1 MWYNKYMLKYMK
13 EVMEMDVK
21 ERILTIT
28 NLLNQAAYEYYVLDN
43 PSMSDF
49 EYDNLYKELK
59 DLEEKYPQYALDNS
73 PTKRVA
79 DKVLDKF
86 LKVSHQVKMMSIDDV
101 FNEEEVI
108 KFDNDIKKQF
118 PNATYNC
125 ELKIDGL
132 SVSCVYENGVL
143 IQASTRGN
151 GSIGED
157 ITLNAKTIKSIPLT
171 ISEKRKIEVRGEIF
185 MPKKSFEKL
194 NKEREEN
201 GEDLFQNPRNA
212 ASGSIKLLD
221 SSEVSKRGLDNFM
234 YQIIGDF
241 TKTQSESIEYLKE
254 LGFKVNNE
262 GKKCNNIEEVL
273 DYISYWHDKK
283 EDLSYPIDG
292 IVIKVNELDTYN
304 EIGYTVKCPKWCIAY
319 KYPAEVASTRLNNI
333 VFQVGR
339 TGAITPVAE
348 FNPVF
353 ISGTTVVRATLHNE
367 DYIKIRDI
375 RIGDFVKVRKS
386 GEIIPEVFEVDLSKR
401 EEGLKPFEM
410 IKECPICKTVLE
422 RNAGQADY
430 FCPNEYCKA
439 RKLNS
444 IVHFASKPAMN
455 IESLGPSIIEKFYD
469 LGYIK
474 DIDDIYRLH
483 NHYDELILLDKLG
496 KKSIDNILASIDI
509 SKSNNLDKLLFGLGI
524 KNVGAKAATSICKKF
539 MLMDNIINAK
549 YEDLITIDDVG
560 DIIANSIVD
569 YFAREDKRN
578 LINNLKSL
586 GLNMEYKEKNII
598 DGAFAHKV
606 VVLTGT
612 LEEFSRDE
620 AKNIIETLGGTVTSS
635 VSKKTD
641 ILVCGRDAGS
651 KLTKAESLGI
661 KIINEEEFKELI
673 K

>member
-1 MWYNKYMLKYMK
+1 
-13 EVMEMDVK
+13 MDIK

-59 DLEEKYPQYALDNS
+59 ELEEKYPLYAQNNS

-101 FNEEEVI
+101 FNEDEVI
-108 KFDNDIKKQF
+108 KFDNDIKKLF

-132 SVSCVYENGVL
+132 SVSCVYENGIL
-143 IQASTRGN
+143 KEASTRGN

-157 ITLNAKTIKSIPLT
+157 ITQNVKTIKSIPLT
-171 ISEKRKIEVRGEIF
+171 ISENRKIEVRGEIF

-212 ASGSIKLLD
+212 AAGSIKLLD
-221 SSEVSKRGLDNFM
+221 SAEVSKRGLDNFM

-241 TKTQSESIEYLKE
+241 TKTQSESIEYLKD
-254 LGFKVNNE
+254 LGFKVNKE
-262 GKKCNNIEEVL
+262 GKKCNNVTEVIE
-273 DYISYWHDKK
+273 YIRYWKDKK
-283 EDLSYPIDG
+283 EELTYPIDG
-292 IVIKVNELDTYN
+292 IVIKVNELDSYN

-319 KYPAEVASTRLNNI
+319 KYPAEVASTRLNDI

-339 TGAITPVAE
+339 TGAITPVAQ
-348 FNPVF
+348 FSPVF

-367 DYIKIRDI
+367 DFIKIRDI

-386 GEIIPEVFEVDLSKR
+386 GEIIPEVFEVDLTKR

-410 IKECPICKTVLE
+410 IKECPICKTPLVRE
-422 RNAGQADY
+422 EGQADY

-474 DIDDIYRLH
+474 DIDDIYLLH
-483 NHYDELILLDKLG
+483 NYYNELILLDKLG

-524 KNVGAKAATSICKKF
+524 KNVGAKAASSICKKF
-539 MLMDNIINAK
+539 ITIENIMDAK
-549 YEDLITIDDVG
+549 YTDLISIDDVG
-560 DIIANSIVD
+560 DIIAKSVVD
-569 YFAREDKRN
+569 YFARPDKKELVN
-578 LINNLKSL
+578 HLKEC
-586 GLNMEYKEKNII
+586 GLNMVYKEKNIV
-598 DGAFAHKV
+598 DGVFAHKI
-606 VVLTGT
+606 VVLTGI
-612 LEEFSRDE
+612 LSDFSRDE
-620 AKNIIETLGGTVTSS
+620 AKNIIESLGGTTTSS

-641 ILVCGRDAGS
+641 ILVCGTDAGS
-651 KLTKAESLGI
+651 KLAKAEALGI

-673 K
+673 KK